1 MRVLIVGAGAT
12 GGYFGGRL
20 IEAGRDATFLV
31 RPRRANELA
40 KDGLRI
46 RSRLGDVSISN
57 PPVVVAENL
66 NRRFDLVLLSCKA
79 YDLDDAVKSF
89 SPAVGP
95 DTAILPILN
104 GMRHLDTLDQA
115 FGKDRVLG
123 GQCVIAATLDKNREI
138 VHLNDAHTLGF
149 GERSGKISERVAAV
163 AEFMKPARFDSQSS
177 ATIVLDMWEKWVF
190 LATLAGCTCLMRASI
205 GEIAASPGGS
215 EFALALLDEVR
226 SVAKAWGCEPR
237 PSSLERARKMIT
249 AAGSSFTAS
258 MLRDIEN
265 DSPVEADHII
275 GDLLQR
281 GSALD
286 LPLLKIVYAHL
297 KSYEARHRR

>member
-1 MRVLIVGAGAT
+1 
-12 GGYFGGRL
+12 
-20 IEAGRDATFLV
+20 
-31 RPRRANELA
+31 
-40 KDGLRI
+40 
-46 RSRLGDVSISN
+46 
-57 PPVVVAENL
+57 
-66 NRRFDLVLLSCKA
+66 
-79 YDLDDAVKSF
+79 
-89 SPAVGP
+89 
-95 DTAILPILN
+95 
-104 GMRHLDTLDQA
+104 
-115 FGKDRVLG
+115 
-123 GQCVIAATLDKNREI
+123 
-138 VHLNDAHTLGF
+138 
-149 GERSGKISERVAAV
+149 
-163 AEFMKPARFDSQSS
+163 MKPARFDSQSS

-297 KSYEARHRR
+297 KSYEARRRR